1 MYCPFCGFQW
11 PTLPRFCSSCGRDIK
26 NATSLSDF
34 QELTEKYS
42 SMLQTTLATLDFVNA
57 LEQHPSLF
65 FPFMCYTETKLT
77 ADAVE
82 NIFQVQ
88 LSQPGSTNRLEE
100 ARVLSYWRDYLLYL
114 EEKEAS
120 PFLEDVPMF
129 GTGLKEVPPAAIQPQ
144 LVFQKNFQ
152 FPMANVCTNTIKIPI
167 LPSYE
172 EFQAAMDYGMQNSPG
187 FGLP

>member
-1 MYCPFCGFQW
+1 
-11 PTLPRFCSSCGRDIK
+11 
-26 NATSLSDF
+26 

-42 SMLQTTLATLDFVNA
+42 SMLQTAGCYRFMKTLEDKKKVVDDYIQWYFIYRNHVSIQRFKEGLATLDFVNA

-65 FPFMCYTETKLT
+65 FSFMCYTETKLT

-82 NIFQVQ
+82 NIFHVQ
-88 LSQPGSTNRLEE
+88 FSQPGSTNQ
-100 ARVLSYWRDYLLYL
+100 
-114 EEKEAS
+114 AS
-120 PFLEDVPMF
+120 PSLEGVLMF

-144 LVFQKNFQ
+144 PQLVFQKSAR

-167 LPSYE
+167 LSRYE
-172 EFQAAMDYGMQNSPG
+172 DFQEAMDYGMQNSPG